1 MAEIH
6 VRSLSRADEG
16 AWRRLFDDYIA
27 FYRAEVA
34 DDVIR
39 STFERILSRAD
50 GMAGLVAINEAS
62 EVVGLANIIFHR
74 STWSQTWYCYLEDL
88 YVDTSARGA
97 GAGRALIE
105 AVYEEADK
113 RQVTRV
119 YWVTEAGNAA
129 ARRLYDGL
137 AGLTGFVQYRRG
149 D

>member
-88 YVDTSARGA
+88 YVDPNARGA

-119 YWVTEAGNAA
+119 YWVTEAGNADRQA
-129 ARRLYDGL
+129 ALRWSRGANRVCAIS
-137 AGLTGFVQYRRG
+137 AG
-149 D
+149 